1 MPDFGITYQG
11 PMTFFLEGELD
22 IATVPTLTAAMS
34 ESIGQGG
41 PLTLDLSGLTFVD
54 STGVAAILKAGKD
67 HLPKGCIVLHGVH
80 DGARR
85 VVDLMG
91 IEKATNIHIL
101 PCPVAA

>member
-1 MPDFGITYQG
+1 MSDFGITYQG
-11 PMTFFLEGELD
+11 PMTFFLEGDLD

-34 ESIGQGG
+34 GSMGEGG
-41 PLTLDLSGLTFVD
+41 PITLDLSGLSFID

-80 DGARR
+80 DGAKR

-91 IEKATNIHIL
+91 VEKTTNIHIL
-101 PCPVAA
+101 PCLVAA